1 VAEIKIDAEPRTEF
15 GKGAARRLRRNQQVP
30 GVLYELGQEPIHVAL
45 PGHALMLALKNSN
58 ALLSVKVSGKSH
70 LAIPKQVQR
79 EVLRG
84 FIEHVDL
91 LKVKRGEKVTV
102 DIPVHAV
109 GEAISGSLVVT
120 EMSEITIEAEA
131 THIPEYVEVS
141 LDGLDV
147 GDQILASQLE
157 LPEGST
163 LAIEDDMLIINVTSQ
178 PTEPEPEEEVE
189 AETEE
194 AAAPEEEAEQADEES
209 E

>member
-1 VAEIKIDAEPRTEF
+1 
-15 GKGAARRLRRNQQVP
+15 
-30 GVLYELGQEPIHVAL
+30 
-45 PGHALMLALKNSN
+45 
-58 ALLSVKVSGKSH
+58 
-70 LAIPKQVQR
+70 
-79 EVLRG
+79 
-84 FIEHVDL
+84 
-91 LKVKRGEKVTV
+91 
-102 DIPVHAV
+102 IPVHAV

-120 EMSEITIEAEA
+120 EVSEITIEAEA

-147 GDQILASQLE
+147 GDEILASQLE

-178 PTEPEPEEEVE
+178 PTEPEEEVE
-189 AETEE
+189 AEPEE

>member
-1 VAEIKIDAEPRTEF
+1 MAEIKIDAEPRTEF

-189 AETEE
+189 AEPEE
-194 AAAPEEEAEQADEES
+194 AAAPQEEAEQADEES

>member
-1 VAEIKIDAEPRTEF
+1 MAEIKIDAEPRTEF

>member
-1 VAEIKIDAEPRTEF
+1 
-15 GKGAARRLRRNQQVP
+15 
-30 GVLYELGQEPIHVAL
+30 
-45 PGHALMLALKNSN
+45 MLALKNSN

-70 LAIPKQVQR
+70 LAIPQQVR
-79 EVLRG
+79 RDVLRG
-84 FIEHVDL
+84 LSEHVDL

-131 THIPEYVEVS
+131 THIPDYVEVS

-157 LPEGST
+157 RPEGST
-163 LAIEDDMLIINVTSQ
+163 LATEDDMLTI
-178 PTEPEPEEEVE
+178 
-189 AETEE
+189 
-194 AAAPEEEAEQADEES
+194 
-209 E
+209 